1 MNDPGFLREVGYE
14 LLKLKSQKKNYVVAG
29 GHFLL
34 LLLCLF
40 GLWSRGASFMSRNLG
55 RFDYGI
61 DPLAFLDGLF
71 FARAALLPAFL
82 VLMPIFVCTLAGE
95 SLAGEY
101 QDGTLKLY
109 LARGRSRT
117 RLVLV
122 KFTAVYSFTL
132 LFSIW
137 FGVLGLAVGTGF
149 FGISGSQLVLMNSRA
164 LGSDFVLMT
173 PAAAMYGYVCSVFY
187 FSLSGMALGGIAML
201 LSSIFNRMTGATI
214 GAITFY
220 FVCYIVD
227 GLPFAE
233 AVRPYLLSRTMD
245 GAFVFWLPKLPWGQF
260 TANLLLLAAYTTA
273 SLLLA
278 VCIFNGKDIR

>member
-1 MNDPGFLREVGYE
+1 MSTSGFWREVGYE
-14 LLKLKSQKKNYVVAG
+14 LSKLKSQKKNFVAAG
-29 GHFLL
+29 GHLLL

-40 GLWSRGASFMSRNLG
+40 GLWSRGSSFMSRNLG
-55 RFDYGI
+55 RFDYGV
-61 DPLAFLDGLF
+61 DPSMFLDGLF
-71 FARAALLPAFL
+71 FARAALLPTFL

-117 RLVLV
+117 RLVLI
-122 KFTAVYSFTL
+122 KFTAIYLFTL
-132 LFSIW
+132 LFSVY
-137 FGVLGLAVGTGF
+137 FGILGLAVGTGV
-149 FGISGSQLVLMNSRA
+149 FGWSDSQLVLMNSRA

-173 PAAAMYGYVCSVFY
+173 PWAAMKGYICSVFY
-187 FSLSGMALGGIAML
+187 FSLSGMALGGVAMF
-201 LSSIFNRMTGATI
+201 LSSIFNRMTGATV

-227 GLPFAE
+227 GLPFAD

-245 GAFVFWLPKLPWGQF
+245 GAFVFWLPELPWGQF
-260 TANLLLLAAYTTA
+260 TANMLLLAAYTTV

-278 VCIFNGKDIR
+278 ICIFGNKDIR